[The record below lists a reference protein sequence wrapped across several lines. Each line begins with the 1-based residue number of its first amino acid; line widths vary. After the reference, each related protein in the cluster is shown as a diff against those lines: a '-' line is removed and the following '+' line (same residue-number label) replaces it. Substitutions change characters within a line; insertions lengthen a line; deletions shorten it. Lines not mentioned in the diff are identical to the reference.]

1 MNELANQA
9 QGRAVSPNDTTD
21 TLSAGS
27 MLRQAREMA
36 GLHIGALAVALKVPV
51 KKLEAL
57 EADRLDL
64 LPDAVFARALAATVC
79 RMLKVD
85 PAPILAAFPQTLA
98 QRAHADSVSR
108 KPAFRPSGHN
118 TQKSLMEKLSRPFIL
133 LGFAFAI
140 GALVL
145 MFYPSLE
152 QLLSE
157 IRRGADASSAPV
169 ALTPVRTEQGPL
181 KGVSANEDAAGK
193 TANPATA
200 DFTNA
205 GSAAVSPNGS
215 STNQNAAVGTSAPGS
230 VAGAL
235 YSAPPLPEG
244 ATSAAQSAAD
254 SSDTLMLTASGA
266 SWVEVTDAKRVVLLR
281 KTLAA
286 GESQSLG
293 GVLPLTVTVG
303 RANSLGVQIRG
314 KSLDL
319 SPFTKDNVARF
330 EVK

>member
-1 MNELANQA
+1 MNGALSMNEMPEQGQNTPTANAESMQA
-9 QGRAVSPNDTTD
+9 
-21 TLSAGS
+21 LSAGS
-27 MLRQAREMA
+27 MLRRAREAA
-36 GLHIGALAVALKVPV
+36 GLHIGAVAVTLKVPV

-64 LPDAVFARALAATVC
+64 LPDAVFARALAGTVC

-85 PAPILAAFPQTLA
+85 PAPILAAFPQSPA
-98 QRAHADSVSR
+98 QRAHADSRSS
-108 KPAFRPSGHN
+108 KPTFRPTGHN
-118 TQKSLMEKLSRPFIL
+118 AQKSLMEKLSRPFIL
-133 LGFAFAI
+133 LGFAFAV

-157 IRRGADASSAPV
+157 IRRGADASSAP
-169 ALTPVRTEQGPL
+169 ASPTPTPSEKTSL
-181 KGVSANEDAAGK
+181 KAGAAIEDGAVKLVNSA
-193 TANPATA
+193 P
-200 DFTNA
+200 
-205 GSAAVSPNGS
+205 
-215 STNQNAAVGTSAPGS
+215 VGTSTVGTDGSLAVPGVAVATS
-230 VAGAL
+230 VPVQLPG
-235 YSAPPLPEG
+235 APPTPEL
-244 ATSAAQSAAD
+244 TTPAAQTATDSA
-254 SSDTLMLTASGA
+254 DTLMLTARGS

-281 KTLAA
+281 KTMAT

-293 GVLPLTVTVG
+293 GTLPLTVTVG
-303 RANSLGVQIRG
+303 RANALGVQVRG